1 MRNKINDKEIYITEN
16 KAIKLQQNAP
26 TDLIYRLEYHTIG
39 DKTYVVVARE
49 QENATDTPL
58 SILKRLIN
66 NRGAKIIT
74 SESKRTRCLPS
85 NGGKQL

>member
-16 KAIKLQQNAP
+16 QAINLQQTTL
-26 TDLIYRLEYHTIG
+26 TDLNYRLEYHTIG

-49 QENATDTPL
+49 KENATDTPL
-58 SILKRLIN
+58 SIVKRLIE
-66 NRGAKIIT
+66 NRSVKIIT
-74 SESKRTRCLPS
+74 GESKRTRCLTS